1 MTWGYIAAAVI
12 LTVGSAVASH
22 DVEVKKNRAIGD
34 VQAQARE
41 AQEALESDTASVQAD
56 FEADK
61 ERRRQNLRRINPT
74 GAGGV
79 DDSAS
84 PLRRQAPTAAAGAQ
98 PSASKGRGRLLGS

>member
-1 MTWGYIAAAVI
+1 MSWGYIAVAVV

-22 DVEVKKNRAIGD
+22 DVEVKKNRAIGE
-34 VQAQARE
+34 VQTQARE
-41 AQEALESDTASVQAD
+41 AQEALDADTAAVQAD

-74 GAGGV
+74 GAGGI
-79 DDSAS
+79 DDAS
-84 PLRRQAPTAAAGAQ
+84 PLRRQAPTRAAGPG